1 MPAKQKANKQGFQAG
16 DLVKSNFSMPDMP
29 RMRHHVVFDEQRELG
44 IVLEVGSEIKTSDI
58 GSFYQCKVEWL
69 SGTASGQIEI
79 LADSFLLKLQ

>member
-1 MPAKQKANKQGFQAG
+1 MPAKQKANKQGLQVG

-29 RMRHHVVFDEQRELG
+29 RMRHHVTFDEQRELG

-69 SGTASGQIEI
+69 SDTASGLVETM
-79 LADSFLLKLQ
+79 ADSFLVKLQ